1 MNHLYL
7 VIDFLL
13 THKFIFTLLIIGLIT
28 IVRKIVLSKI
38 RGDVAFITEKQRSW
52 MSRTRTGLLL
62 SLSSSCS
69 YYGNRRSMNL
79 PCQ

>member
-13 THKFIFTLLIIGLIT
+13 THKFIFTLFIIGLIT
-28 IVRKIVLSKI
+28 IIRKIVLSKI
-38 RGDVAFITEKQRSW
+38 RGDVAFITENSVAGCREQ
-52 MSRTRTGLLL
+52 RTGLLL